1 MGHLDRPDSSAAAE
15 LALQASSRELAAAAA
30 AAAMGSD
37 YYSVSS
43 LLAEETY
50 VPVRLVHGCTG
61 EGLGPR
67 IIQ

>member
-1 MGHLDRPDSSAAAE
+1 
-15 LALQASSRELAAAAA
+15 
-30 AAAMGSD
+30 MGSD